1 MQISFTDL
9 VALLAMIFWPAI
21 PLFWVP
27 VHCLSNLFKRLGFF
41 TYILPLVTWLPL
53 AFFIYHERAL
63 LLRCHISLSLT
74 VNVFGAVLLLLGM
87 ALQTWTLVLLR
98 LPGIMGMPEVTSTV
112 RGGMVTR
119 GPFSVVR
126 HPTYLSHTMMLVGV
140 FLFTEVV
147 ATGIAAFLDFIVIIS
162 IVIPLEERELL
173 IRLGKEYE
181 EYQQRVR
188 SRFFP
193 WS

>member
-1 MQISFTDL
+1 MNEAGFP
-9 VALLAMIFWPAI
+9 LLSLI
-21 PLFWVP
+21 
-27 VHCLSNLFKRLGFF
+27 
-41 TYILPLVTWLPL
+41 TWLPL

-63 LLRCHISLSLT
+63 LLRYQISLSLT

-87 ALQTWTLVLLR
+87 ALQVWTLVLLT

-112 RGGMVTR
+112 RGRMVTR

-126 HPTYLSHTMMLVGV
+126 HPTYLSHTMMLVGA

-147 ATGIAAFLDFIVIIS
+147 ATGIAALLDFIIIIS

-173 IRLGKEYE
+173 MRFGKEYK

-188 SRFFP
+188 SKFFP
-193 WS
+193 RP

>member
-1 MQISFTDL
+1 MTLSFTDL
-9 VALLAMIFWPAI
+9 IALLAMILWPAI

-27 VHCLSNLFKRLGFF
+27 VHCLPKLFKRLGFF
-41 TYILPLVTWLPL
+41 TYVLPLTTWLPL

-63 LLRCHISLSLT
+63 LLQHRISLPLAIKF
-74 VNVFGAVLLLLGM
+74 FGAVLLLLGM
-87 ALQTWTLVLLR
+87 ALQVWTLVLLT
-98 LPGIMGMPEVTSTV
+98 LPGIMGMPEVTSAV
-112 RGGMVTR
+112 KGRMVTR
-119 GPFSVVR
+119 GPFSLVR

-140 FLFTEVV
+140 FLFTEVA
-147 ATGIAAFLDFIVIIS
+147 ATGIAALLDFIVIIS

-173 IRLGKEYE
+173 IRFGKEYK

-193 WS
+193 RP

>member
-1 MQISFTDL
+1 M
-9 VALLAMIFWPAI
+9 
-21 PLFWVP
+21 
-27 VHCLSNLFKRLGFF
+27 
-41 TYILPLVTWLPL
+41 
-53 AFFIYHERAL
+53 
-63 LLRCHISLSLT
+63 
-74 VNVFGAVLLLLGM
+74 
-87 ALQTWTLVLLR
+87 
-98 LPGIMGMPEVTSTV
+98 
-112 RGGMVTR
+112 TR